1 MVIARGAGMQQP
13 KLVIEEVTDPDVIA
27 RFETQDERA
36 RLNEVWLQEHWSDL
50 LPAARGRFI
59 AVAGQGVHSRHCEG
73 GQGNG
78 DECPPGRRRCHCA
91 VRPPRSNA
99 LMNASS
105 SARSASIS
113 SRLAW

>member
-1 MVIARGAGMQQP
+1 MVTRRDRQMVIARGAGMQQP

-59 AVAGQGVHSRHCEG
+59 AVAGQEAFIADTAKEVRAMAMSAHPDDDGVIA
-73 GQGNG
+73 QY
-78 DECPPGRRRCHCA
+78 
-91 VRPPRSNA
+91 VRPAPTR
-99 LMNASS
+99 
-105 SARSASIS
+105 
-113 SRLAW
+113 